1 MHKNVKHKNG
11 TKFKSWIHANRPS
24 GTGPC
29 QIIYQILS
37 TQFFKKMYGDQFG
50 EFVRGY
56 WILKG

>member
-1 MHKNVKHKNG
+1 MHKNVKYKNG

-37 TQFFKKMYGDQFG
+37 TQSLRKCIEISLENLYVDI
-50 EFVRGY
+50 GY
-56 WILKG
+56 